1 MSRLARAAVCLLL
14 IAGVLGACGGLQPE
28 DPALALKQ
36 GGAALG
42 SVHTVT
48 ALLKVTKGTITFQG
62 FSLVSASAGVRLPD
76 ASDTT
81 YTVRDKDI
89 QIGFEVVILGGHVY
103 LKPPLVRFTELT
115 PQQAGEIP
123 DLARMFDPS
132 SGMPAVIPA
141 GRDPKYLG
149 AEQVDGVDSHKV
161 SATYTADQIKG
172 VLPQL
177 SSTGDVTATV
187 WVGGSDHYIRKA
199 VLSGKFGDGGTD
211 STVEVDLSGF
221 NGTVTIASPART
233 S

>member
-1 MSRLARAAVCLLL
+1 MSRLTALFAGALAAVL
-14 IAGVLGACGGLQPE
+14 IAACGGLQPE

-42 SVHTVT
+42 SLHTVT
-48 ALLKVTKGTITFQG
+48 ASLKVTKGTITFQG
-62 FSLVSASAGVRLPD
+62 FALVSATAAVRLPD
-76 ASDTT
+76 ASDTN
-81 YTVRDKDI
+81 YLVRDKDL

-103 LKPPLVRFTELT
+103 LKPPLLKFEELT
-115 PQQAGEIP
+115 PDQGAQIP
-123 DLARMFDPS
+123 DLGKMFDS
-132 SGMPAVIPA
+132 VTGLPAVIPA
-141 GRDPKYLG
+141 GRNPQYLG

-161 SATYTADQIKG
+161 SATYSADQIKG

-177 SSTGDVTATV
+177 SSIGEVEATV

-199 VLSGKFGDGGTD
+199 VLSGKFGDDGTD

-221 NGTVTIASPART
+221 DGAVNIASPARP

>member
-1 MSRLARAAVCLLL
+1 MSRLTALFAAALAAVL
-14 IAGVLGACGGLQPE
+14 IAACGGLQPE

-42 SVHTVT
+42 SLHTVT
-48 ALLKVTKGTITFQG
+48 ASLKVTKGTITFQG
-62 FSLVSASAGVRLPD
+62 FALVSATAAVRLPD
-76 ASDTT
+76 ASDTN
-81 YTVRDKDI
+81 YLVRDKDL

-103 LKPPLVRFTELT
+103 LKPPLLKFEELT
-115 PQQAGEIP
+115 PDQAAQIP
-123 DLARMFDPS
+123 DLGKMFDS
-132 SGMPAVIPA
+132 VTGLPAVIPA
-141 GRDPKYLG
+141 GRNPQYLG

-161 SATYTADQIKG
+161 SATYSADQIRG

-177 SSTGDVTATV
+177 SSIGVVEATV

-199 VLSGKFGDGGTD
+199 VLSGKFGDDGTD

-221 NGTVTIASPART
+221 DGAVNIASPARA